1 MKLDDIKTIGIIGGG
16 LMGHGIAIQ
25 FARYGYQVKLND
37 TSQIKLN
44 ECINNIEST
53 CKTMAKSGI
62 IKEIEINKIINN
74 ISTNLSLKNTAENS
88 DFIIEA
94 VFEDLNIKQ
103 RIFSELDKYCSK
115 EIVLASNTSSFKS
128 SQISENCN
136 NYSERIIVANWW
148 NPPHILPLIEVVKS
162 PSVSESASKLT
173 MELFSNI
180 NKKPVLLNKESLGFI
195 GNRMQFALLRE
206 AISIVS
212 NGIATPHEVDEVVK
226 YSFGRRLALAGPFEV
241 FDAAGW
247 DTITAIANELFPDL
261 DCSKVEPKLL
271 SEKLK
276 NKEFGMKSDK
286 GFYEW
291 NEYSKDFYK
300 EKIIAGL
307 SVIDNIKN

>member
-1 MKLDDIKTIGIIGGG
+1 MKLIDIKNVGIIGGG

-25 FARYGYQVKLND
+25 FARSGYNVNLND
-37 TSQIKLN
+37 TSDEKLN
-44 ECINNIEST
+44 ESLANIEST
-53 CKTMAKSGI
+53 CKTMSKAGI
-62 IKEIEINKIINN
+62 IKENEINKIISN
-74 ISTNLSLKNTAENS
+74 INTNLSLKNTSENS

-103 RIFSELDKYCSK
+103 KIFSELDQYCKK
-115 EIVLASNTSSFKS
+115 EVILSSNTSSFKA
-128 SQISENCN
+128 SQISKYCSNFK
-136 NYSERIIVANWW
+136 ERIIVANWW
-148 NPPHILPLIEVVKS
+148 NPPHILPLIEVVNA
-162 PSVSESASKLT
+162 PSVSQQTTNLT
-173 MELFSNI
+173 MELFKNI

-212 NGIATPHEVDEVVK
+212 NGIATPEEVDEVVK

-261 DCSKVEPKLL
+261 DSTNDEPKLL

-276 NKEFGMKSDK
+276 NEHLGMKTDK

-291 NEYSKDFYK
+291 DNKSKDNYK
-300 EKIIAGL
+300 EKIITGL
-307 SVIDNIKN
+307 TIIDKI